1 MAMKVVGVD
10 IGSLTTKAVVVEDG
24 RIASYVV
31 NELGDEV
38 EQAARQAVECAL
50 EKAGAGQD
58 DDVYIIST
66 GMGSRGVSF
75 GQGQKAIATCLA
87 RGAFFLFP
95 AARLVIDLGAETT
108 TVVKISEK
116 GRLMDW
122 ANQDKC
128 ASGTGLFL
136 QQVAK
141 LMNMSVSEMGNLPV
155 PNRFAEITNTCA
167 VFAESEI
174 ISHIHRVP
182 PTPKEEIVAGVYH
195 SVVGRVVSLIK
206 RVGMVRDVVV
216 TGGVALNRGLVRVL
230 EKELG
235 FGVLVPEEPRVVAA
249 VGAALIAA
257 EVYEKGAKR

>member
-1 MAMKVVGVD
+1 MKAVGVD
-10 IGSLTTKAVVVEDG
+10 IGSLTVKAVVVEDG
-24 RIASYVV
+24 RIVSYVV
-31 NELGDEV
+31 DGLGDEV
-38 EQAARQAVECAL
+38 EHTAKQAVERAL
-50 EKAGAGQD
+50 DRAGAGQG

-66 GMGSRGVSF
+66 GIGSRGISL

-95 AARLVIDLGAETT
+95 TARLVIDLGAETS
-108 TVVKISEK
+108 TVVRVSDR

-141 LMNMSVSEMGNLPV
+141 LMNMSVSEMGGLPV
-155 PNRFAEITNTCA
+155 PDRYAEITNTCA

-206 RVGMVRDVVV
+206 RVGMARDVVV
-216 TGGVALNRGLVRVL
+216 TGGVALNRGLVGVL

-235 FGVLVPEEPRVVAA
+235 FTVLVPEEPRIVAA
-249 VGAALIAA
+249 AGAALIAA
-257 EVYEKGAKR
+257 ETYAKGAS

>member
-1 MAMKVVGVD
+1 MKAVGVD
-10 IGSLTTKAVVVEDG
+10 IGSLTTKVVVMEEG
-24 RIASYVV
+24 RIVSYVV
-31 NELGDEV
+31 SEVGEEV
-38 EQAARQAVECAL
+38 EQTVRQAAERAL
-50 EKAGAGQD
+50 EKAGAERD
-58 DDVYIIST
+58 DAYIIST
-66 GMGSRGVSF
+66 GIGSRGISF
-75 GQGQKAIATCLA
+75 GHGQKAIATCLA

-95 AARLVIDLGAETT
+95 TARLVIDLGAETS
-108 TVVKISEK
+108 TVVRVSER

-155 PNRFAEITNTCA
+155 PERFAEITNTCA

-182 PTPKEEIVAGVYH
+182 PTPKEEIVAGVYY
-195 SVVGRVVSLIK
+195 SVVGRLLSLVK
-206 RVGMVRDVVV
+206 RVGIARDVVV
-216 TGGVALNRGLVRVL
+216 TGGVALNKGLIEVL
-230 EKELG
+230 GKELG
-235 FGVLVPEEPRVVAA
+235 FGVLVPEEPRIVAA

-257 EVYEKGAKR
+257 ETYGKGAS